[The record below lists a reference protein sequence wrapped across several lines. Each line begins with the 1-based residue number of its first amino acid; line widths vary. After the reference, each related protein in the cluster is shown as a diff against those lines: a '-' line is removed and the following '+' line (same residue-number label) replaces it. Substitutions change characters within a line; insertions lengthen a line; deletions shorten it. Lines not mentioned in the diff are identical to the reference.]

1 MKACCKD
8 FGVSTDLCLSKNHI
22 HSKSSRIKLHARKDV
37 GQDLLK
43 VVEYCY
49 SLSISPDAHGDNAP
63 GKQSL

>member
-49 SLSISPDAHGDNAP
+49 SISISPDAHGVNAP